1 MTISG
6 YTGSVARNSL
16 QTDQVWTG
24 TDTLNWNHG
33 AHSDIAGFDLSRVFT
48 TRYAANSPRGS
59 FSFTGGM
66 TGDGDADL
74 MRGLI
79 ASDTTPV
86 PQLESSGLQ

>member
-1 MTISG
+1 
-6 YTGSVARNSL
+6 
-16 QTDQVWTG
+16 
-24 TDTLNWNHG
+24 
-33 AHSDIAGFDLSRVFT
+33 VFT